1 MVSPFSHTSVTLRHI
16 RLSVVILCVIILVNM
31 ISIMVKG
38 PGLMEQES
46 VDDNGS
52 GGLSWRSWRFDIT
65 NNPKCSTQH
74 PARHTH
80 CTAGNNQVNTYC
92 NAFASLFR
100 FEP

>member
-38 PGLMEQES
+38 PGVMEQES

-52 GGLSWRSWRFDIT
+52 G
-65 NNPKCSTQH
+65 
-74 PARHTH
+74 A
-80 CTAGNNQVNTYC
+80 
-92 NAFASLFR
+92 
-100 FEP
+100 